1 MIKNYLKTAL
11 RNLSRGRSFS
21 FINISGLAIG
31 MAGAVLILLWLQNEI
46 SYDKFHRNRER
57 LFEVYGLTD
66 ATQGNSVAI
75 NRSEQPLA
83 PALLQSYPE
92 VEACSRLS
100 AVTSFLLT
108 AHNKSLS
115 GTKGDFVDPSFLQ
128 LFSFPLVKGDAT
140 GQLGNVYSIVI
151 TEKLAKKLFGDEDAI
166 GKSIK
171 IDTSDNFTV
180 TGVLKDLPANTRFDF
195 EYLLPWEYFKKIG
208 WNNDSWLSNNTSTF
222 VLLRPNV
229 QVEAFNKK
237 IKNITR
243 KYTGNDHVWT
253 HFLFPLNQW
262 HLFAD
267 FENDKPVGGRI
278 ETVRLFGIIA
288 AFILL
293 IACINFMNL
302 STARSEKR
310 AKEVG
315 IRKVAG
321 AGRALLVGQFIAE
334 AFFTACIASV
344 IALLIVQISLPSFNV
359 LVHTELVIP
368 YRNLYFWLWACGFI
382 LLTGLLAGSYP
393 AFYLSSFAPTSI
405 FRKQFKKSQS
415 PLSPRKVLVVLQFT
429 FTVILIIS
437 TMVVR
442 NQIEYAQNRT
452 TGYARNNLIRVDLVG
467 DIEKN
472 YPLIRDEL
480 LRSGTAIAVTKTM
493 GSVTQIESRTWGL
506 RWPNENPADTNT
518 AIHLFGADAN
528 LVKTAGLVLVDGRD
542 IDVNRFPSDS
552 FSVMLNETAV
562 KLMNLKNP
570 VGQVLINPFDHVS
583 WHIVGVVKDF
593 VTGSPYA
600 LIPPVVIMGPSVWSG
615 TIHIKF
621 NPAILTSE
629 SLALAGKIFGK
640 YNVAWPFDYQ
650 FIDEEYARQFSD
662 AEHTKTL
669 AALFATLAIVISCLG
684 LFGLSAYVAE
694 SRIKEIGVRKVL
706 GASVTNIAKLL
717 SADFLKLVIVSIII
731 ASPVAWYVMNR
742 WLQGYSYRITIGWG
756 LFAMAGLVT
765 IVIAIATVSY
775 QSITAAM
782 ANPVKSLRTE

>member
-1 MIKNYLKTAL
+1 MIKNYLKTAW
-11 RNLSRGRSFS
+11 RNLSRGKSFS
-21 FINISGLAIG
+21 FINITGLAIG

-46 SYDKFHRNRER
+46 SYDKFHKNRKR

-66 ATQGNSVAI
+66 ATEGNSVAI

-83 PALLQSYPE
+83 PALLRTYPE

-100 AVTSFLLT
+100 AVNSFLLT
-108 AHNKSLS
+108 AGNKSLS
-115 GTKGDFVDPSFLQ
+115 GTMGDFVDPSFLQ
-128 LFSFPLVKGDAT
+128 LFSFPLVKGNRAE
-140 GQLGNVYSIVI
+140 QLRNVYSIVI

-180 TGVLKDLPANTRFDF
+180 TGVLKNLPTNTRFDF
-195 EYLLPWEYFKKIG
+195 EYLLPWEYFKNIG

-229 QVEAFNKK
+229 SVETFNKK

-243 KYTGNDHVWT
+243 DYTGNDHVWT

-262 HLFAD
+262 HLFGD
-267 FENDKPVGGRI
+267 FENGNPVGGRI
-278 ETVRLFGIIA
+278 ETVRLFGLIA

-321 AGRALLVGQFIAE
+321 AGRTLLIGQFIAE
-334 AFFTACIASV
+334 AFFTACMASV
-344 IALLIVQISLPSFNV
+344 IALLIVQTTLPSFNV
-359 LVHTELVIP
+359 LVHTELVVP
-368 YRNLYFWLWACGFI
+368 YRNLYFWLYAFGFI

-393 AFYLSSFAPTSI
+393 AFYLSSFSPTSI
-405 FRKQFKKSQS
+405 FRKQFKKSQA
-415 PLSPRKVLVVLQFT
+415 PFSPRKVLVVLQFT

-437 TMVVR
+437 TLVVR
-442 NQIEYAQNRT
+442 NQIEYAQNRA
-452 TGYARNNLIRVDLVG
+452 TGYVRNNLIRVDLVG

-472 YPLIRDEL
+472 YPLIKDEL
-480 LRSGTAIAVTKTM
+480 LRSGVAVAVSKTM
-493 GSVTQIESRTWGL
+493 GSVTQIDNRTWGL

-518 AIHLFGADAN
+518 AINLFGADAN
-528 LVKTAGLVLVDGRD
+528 LVKTAGLELLHGRD
-542 IDVNRFPSDS
+542 IDVYRFPSDS
-552 FSVMLNETAV
+552 FSIMLNETAV

-570 VGQVLINPFDHVS
+570 VGQVLINPFDHIN

-593 VTGSPYA
+593 VTGSPFA
-600 LIPPVVIMGPSVWSG
+600 AIPPVVIIGPAVWFGSL
-615 TIHIKF
+615 HIKF
-621 NPAILTSE
+621 NPARSTAE
-629 SLALAGKIFGK
+629 SLAIAGNIFRK
-640 YNVAWPFDYQ
+640 YNAAWPFDYQ
-650 FIDEEYARQFSD
+650 FIDEDYTRQFND
-662 AEHTKTL
+662 EEHTKTL

-706 GASVTNIAKLL
+706 GASEISIARLL
-717 SADFLKLVIVSIII
+717 SVDFLKLVIVSIVI
-731 ASPVAWYVMNR
+731 ASPIAWYVMNR
-742 WLQGYSYRITIGWG
+742 WLQGYSYRVTIGWG
-756 LFAMAGLVT
+756 LFVTAGLLS
-765 IVIAIATVSY
+765 IAIAVATVSY
-775 QSITAAM
+775 QSISAAM
-782 ANPVKSLRTE
+782 ANPVKSLRSE